1 MPEAPP
7 RLSTMTFSP
16 SALDNRSAMSL
27 PMKSEEDHCVR
38 DTRITATTF
47 FSDKGAVA
55 VSATHLILERSI
67 RRRNPAVSG
76 GVFVFKLGDL
86 LCPATGTS
94 L

>member
-1 MPEAPP
+1 
-7 RLSTMTFSP
+7 
-16 SALDNRSAMSL
+16 
-27 PMKSEEDHCVR
+27 MKSEEDHCVG

-76 GVFVFKLGDL
+76 GVFVFRLGDL